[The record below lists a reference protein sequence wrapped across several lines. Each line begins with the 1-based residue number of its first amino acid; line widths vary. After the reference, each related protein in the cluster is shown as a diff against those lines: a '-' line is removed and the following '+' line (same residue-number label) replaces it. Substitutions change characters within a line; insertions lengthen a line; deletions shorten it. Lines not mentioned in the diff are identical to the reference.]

1 MPGNWVAGH
10 FLNSFVK
17 CWAEKRCLR
26 QTVRD
31 SDSLSLYW
39 ESNGRMAQW
48 HCQKSKS
55 FVFEAFWLNMTIPNT
70 PHSFL
75 LSAGAC
81 SGKVLSFNLGAK
93 GWSCRLYTCM
103 IYADVYIYICH
114 TCIQTSKHISW
125 HLCIYTSLPIFG
137 PLLSIAIMLFQT
149 FLLSVLVVR
158 IDSLLLRRTCV
169 AAGSAGHW
177 F

>member
-48 HCQKSKS
+48 HCQ
-55 FVFEAFWLNMTIPNT
+55 NP
-70 PHSFL
+70 SFL
-75 LSAGAC
+75 KRFGSTWQSLTLPTASCSARGRVQARC
-81 SGKVLSFNLGAK
+81 CLLTLELRGEVAGYIRV
-93 GWSCRLYTCM
+93 WYTLM
-103 IYADVYIYICH
+103 YIYICH

>member
-1 MPGNWVAGH
+1 MLSRKTLFASNRERFRFTLV
-10 FLNSFVK
+10 V
-17 CWAEKRCLR
+17 LR
-26 QTVRD
+26 VQ
-31 SDSLSLYW
+31 W
-39 ESNGRMAQW
+39 PNGPMAL
-48 HCQKSKS
+48 SKS
-55 FVFEAFWLNMTIPNT
+55 FVFKAFWLNMTIPT
-70 PHSFL
+70 LPTASCSARGRVQARCCL
-75 LSAGAC
+75 LTLELRGEVAGYIR
-81 SGKVLSFNLGAK
+81 V
-93 GWSCRLYTCM
+93 WYTLM
-103 IYADVYIYICH
+103 YIYICH

>member
-1 MPGNWVAGH
+1 MLSRKTLFASNRERFRFTLV
-10 FLNSFVK
+10 V
-17 CWAEKRCLR
+17 LR
-26 QTVRD
+26 VQ
-31 SDSLSLYW
+31 W
-39 ESNGRMAQW
+39 PNGPMAL
-48 HCQKSKS
+48 SKS

-103 IYADVYIYICH
+103 IYADVYIYIYICH